1 LLSEKN
7 APKEELKH
15 FPALEKH
22 LSLPEEL
29 KKPRET
35 ISHVTI
41 NPSTRLATFA
51 YISDAKNPPLPEG
64 EKIYLV
70 GELTKGKFI
79 ELLPSVNE
87 EGKTLYA
94 CKLKVEP
101 GYKYTFCFKIGD
113 TMVNDAHYPIYITK
127 YGQKLNWIH
136 VSESPKDVSSHPLT
150 FVDNTILAYERKKLE
165 SLYSQVINAVELP
178 KLKELNSK
186 VGNYYYAAEEPYGLM
201 KLKTVSIES
210 MWLINGR
217 W

>member
-1 LLSEKN
+1 
-7 APKEELKH
+7 
-15 FPALEKH
+15 
-22 LSLPEEL
+22 LPEEY

-41 NPSTRLATFA
+41 NPVTRLATFA
-51 YISDAKNPPLPEG
+51 YIADPNNPPIPEE

-87 EGKTLYA
+87 EGKTVYL

-113 TMVNDAHYPIYITK
+113 TMVNNVHYPIYITK

-136 VSESPKDVSSHPLT
+136 VSESSKNITRHPLT
-150 FVDNTILAYERKKLE
+150 FIDNTILAYERKRLE
-165 SLYSQVINAVELP
+165 SLYYKVINAGELP
-178 KLKELNSK
+178 KLKELSTK
-186 VGNYYYAAEEPYGLM
+186 VGNYYYAAEEPHGLM
-201 KLKTVSIES
+201 RLKSVSIES
-210 MWLINGR
+210 MWLS
-217 W
+217 